1 MSSQVCVCSVLDYYF
16 CKNVGSSLYEQIYFS
31 IDLSLCST
39 QSGVLDRDSSSV
51 ITVATE
57 GKEGRG
63 QNKCTQHI
71 YNPQNLILAE
81 IHYSYACSGCLST
94 PDMQYVPRYSC
105 ADHSDSTINSEHV
118 HRLLSVTMH
127 SWQKPSSTHF

>member
-1 MSSQVCVCSVLDYYF
+1 MSRQVCVCSVLDYYF
-16 CKNVGSSLYEQIYFS
+16 CKNVGSSLYEQIYEQIYFS

-63 QNKCTQHI
+63 QNKC
-71 YNPQNLILAE
+71 
-81 IHYSYACSGCLST
+81 
-94 PDMQYVPRYSC
+94 V
-105 ADHSDSTINSEHV
+105 
-118 HRLLSVTMH
+118 
-127 SWQKPSSTHF
+127 